1 MSSVGARWVRIH
13 ACSAV
18 GWRCF
23 WGAGACSMRAGA
35 SRSDVMVSRMPRIRS
50 LLLVAVLIVASIA
63 CGATPPQPA
72 AAAATH
78 EPADAK
84 VKALADGYLSA
95 YFDRNPDQA
104 TNFGVPGRPH
114 DQLPDNSLAAQKAWE
129 AKEDAWLADTRS
141 IDASQIQAAPLKAT
155 YAITREAL
163 ESSIG
168 SRVCRNELW
177 NVSQMTGW
185 QVSFGYLV
193 TIQPVGTEE
202 ARDEALARSSA
213 LPKYIDTEIT
223 NLREGIRLKYTAP
236 KLNVRIVID
245 QMNSLLTDTA
255 DSPFLSPAERDK
267 DPAFDKVYRE
277 LVQSRVM
284 EAFKKYRDFL
294 QNEYLPAAREDI
306 AIAAN
311 PNGSACYNAAVRSF
325 SSLPVQ
331 AKSIH
336 ETGLHEVEK
345 LTGEMREIA
354 ERSFHTSDVSALM
367 QKLRTDRQFMFK
379 DRDDLIRYSQAA
391 LARAKTAVPNYF
403 GLLPKADVR
412 IEPYPAYR
420 EKNGSSE
427 YNPPAEDGSR
437 SALFYI
443 NAYEAEKK
451 SRAPAESTAF
461 HETIPGHHLQI
472 AIALER
478 KDIHPIGRYII
489 NSGFVEG
496 WALYAE
502 RLADEMKLYSS
513 DLDRIG
519 MLSEQNFRASRLVVD
534 TGIHTMGWTRQQA
547 IDYMLAHTA
556 ESADDIAAEVDRY
569 IVWPG
574 QATAY
579 MLGMLEI
586 RDARDEA
593 QHEMGEKF
601 DIKAF
606 HDRVLEDGAVPITF
620 LSSKIKSWAMMH

>member
-1 MSSVGARWVRIH
+1 MRWVFG
-13 ACSAV
+13 V
-18 GWRCF
+18 
-23 WGAGACSMRAGA
+23 
-35 SRSDVMVSRMPRIRS
+35 
-50 LLLVAVLIVASIA
+50 LLVLGAVA
-63 CGATPPQPA
+63 CGGAPQQPVA
-72 AAAATH
+72 AAHH
-78 EPADAK
+78 EPADGK
-84 VKALADGYLSA
+84 VKALADAYLSGF
-95 YFDRNPDQA
+95 FDRNPDQA
-104 TNFGVPGRPH
+104 TYYGVPGRHH
-114 DQLPDNSLAAQKAWE
+114 DQLPDNSLSSQKAWE
-129 AKEDAWLADTRS
+129 AKEDAWLKDARAINAAD
-141 IDASQIQAAPLKAT
+141 IQAAPLKAT

-163 ESSIG
+163 ESSVA
-168 SRVCRNELW
+168 SRVCRSELW

-185 QVSFGYLV
+185 HISFGYLV
-193 TIQPVGTEE
+193 TIQPVGSEE
-202 ARDEALARSSA
+202 SRKEALARWSS
-213 LPKYIDTEIT
+213 LPKYLDTEIA

-245 QMNSLLTDTA
+245 QMNSLISDTVE
-255 DSPFLSPAERDK
+255 SPFLSPTERDK
-267 DPAFDKVYRE
+267 DAAFDKVYRE
-277 LVQSRVM
+277 LFQSRLL
-284 EAFKKYRDFL
+284 EAFRRYRDFL

-306 AIAAN
+306 AVAAN
-311 PNGSACYNAAVRSF
+311 PDGAACYAAAVRAF

-331 AKSIH
+331 AKAVH
-336 ETGLHEVEK
+336 ETGVHEVEK
-345 LTGEMREIA
+345 LMGEMQEIA
-354 ERSFHTSDVSALM
+354 ERSFHTADVPALL

-379 DRDDLIRYSQAA
+379 DRDDLIHYSQAA
-391 LARAKTAVPNYF
+391 LARAKAAEINWF
-403 GLLPKADVR
+403 GLVPKADVR
-412 IEPYPAYR
+412 IEPYPKFR

-437 SALFYI
+437 PALFYI

-478 KDIHPIGRYII
+478 KEIHPIGRYIF

-519 MLSEQNFRASRLVVD
+519 MLSEQTFRASRLVVD

-556 ESADDIAAEVDRY
+556 EAADDIAAEVDRY

-586 RDARDEA
+586 RDARAEA
-593 QHEMGEKF
+593 QQEMGAKF

>member
-1 MSSVGARWVRIH
+1 VRCWCLLFFLATV
-13 ACSAV
+13 ACD
-18 GWRCF
+18 RE
-23 WGAGACSMRAGA
+23 
-35 SRSDVMVSRMPRIRS
+35 
-50 LLLVAVLIVASIA
+50 
-63 CGATPPQPA
+63 PQPQVVA
-72 AAAATH
+72 ASH

-84 VKALADGYLSA
+84 VKALADAYLSA
-95 YFDRNPDQA
+95 YFDRYPDQG
-104 TNFGVPGRPH
+104 TYFGVPGRHH
-114 DQLPDNSLAAQKAWE
+114 DQLPDNSLPSQKAWE
-129 AKEDAWLADTRS
+129 AREDGWLSEARAMNADS
-141 IDASQIQAAPLKAT
+141 IQSAPLRAT

-168 SRVCRNELW
+168 SRVCRAELW

-193 TIQPVGTEE
+193 TIQPGGTEE
-202 ARDEALARSSA
+202 ARKEALARWSA
-213 LPKYIDTEIT
+213 LPKYIDTEIA
-223 NLREGIRLKYTAP
+223 NLREGMRLKYTAP
-236 KLNVRIVID
+236 KLNVRIVVD
-245 QMNSLLTDTA
+245 QINSLLSNVDE
-255 DSPFLSPAERDK
+255 SPFLSPAQRDK
-267 DPAFDKVYRE
+267 DPAFEKVYRE
-277 LVQSRVM
+277 LFHSRLLD
-284 EAFKKYRDFL
+284 AFKKYRDFL

-311 PNGSACYNAAVRSF
+311 PDGSACYNASVRAF
-325 SSLPVQ
+325 SSLPVG
-331 AKSIH
+331 AKAVH
-336 ETGLHEVEK
+336 ETGLREVDK
-345 LTGEMREIA
+345 LTGEMRAIA
-354 ERSFHTSDVSALM
+354 QKTFHTSDVPALL
-367 QKLRTDRQFMFK
+367 QKLRSDRQFMFK
-379 DRDDLIRYSQAA
+379 GRDDLIHYSQAA
-391 LARAKTAVPNYF
+391 LARAKASVPGWF
-403 GLLPKADVR
+403 GLVPRADVR
-412 IEPYPAYR
+412 IEPYPRFR

-437 SALFYI
+437 PALFYI

-472 AIALER
+472 TIALER
-478 KDIHPIGRYII
+478 KDIHPIGRYIF

-513 DLDRIG
+513 DLDRLG
-519 MLSEQNFRASRLVVD
+519 MLTEQTFRASRLVVD

-556 ESADDIAAEVDRY
+556 EAADDISAEVDRY

-586 RDARDEA
+586 RDSRDQA
-593 QHEMGEKF
+593 QQAMGAKF

-620 LSSKIKSWAMMH
+620 LSSKIRSWAMIR

>member
-1 MSSVGARWVRIH
+1 
-13 ACSAV
+13 
-18 GWRCF
+18 
-23 WGAGACSMRAGA
+23 MRRVCG
-35 SRSDVMVSRMPRIRS
+35 
-50 LLLVAVLIVASIA
+50 LLLLLPLIA
-63 CGATPPQPA
+63 CGGAPQQEVVA
-72 AAAATH
+72 AKH

-84 VKALADGYLSA
+84 VKALADAYLA
-95 YFDRNPDQA
+95 GFFDRNPDQA
-104 TNFGVPGRPH
+104 TNYGVPGRHH
-114 DQLPDNSLAAQKAWE
+114 DLLPDNSLAAERAWE
-129 AKEDAWLADTRS
+129 AREDAWLKEARA
-141 IDASQIQAAPLKAT
+141 IDAVDIQSSPLKAT

-163 ESSIG
+163 ESSAS

-185 QVSFGYLV
+185 HVSFGYLV

-202 ARDEALARSSA
+202 ARKEALARWSS
-213 LPKYIDTEIT
+213 LPKYIDNEIA

-245 QMNSLLTDTA
+245 QMNSLVSDTA
-255 DSPFLSPAERDK
+255 ESPFLSPAERDK
-267 DPAFDKVYRE
+267 DAAFDKVYRE
-277 LVQSRVM
+277 LFQNRLL

-306 AIAAN
+306 AVAAN
-311 PNGSACYNAAVRSF
+311 PEGAACYAAAVRAF

-331 AKSIH
+331 AKDVH
-336 ETGLHEVEK
+336 ETGVREVEK
-345 LTGEMREIA
+345 LMGEMQEIA
-354 ERSFHTSDVSALM
+354 QRSFHTSDVPALL
-367 QKLRTDRQFMFK
+367 QKLRTDPQFMFK
-379 DRDDLIRYSQAA
+379 SRDDLIHYSQAA
-391 LARAKTAVPNYF
+391 LARAQAAVPNWF

-412 IEPYPAYR
+412 IEPYPKYR

-437 SALFYI
+437 PALFYI

-461 HETIPGHHLQI
+461 HETIPGHHLQGT
-472 AIALER
+472 IALER
-478 KDIHPIGRYII
+478 KEIHPIGRYIS

-513 DLDRIG
+513 DLDRLG
-519 MLSEQNFRASRLVVD
+519 MLSEQAFRASRLVVD
-534 TGIHTMGWTRQQA
+534 TGIHTMGWTRLQA
-547 IDYMLAHTA
+547 IDYMMAHTA
-556 ESADDIAAEVDRY
+556 EAADDIAAEVDRY

-593 QHEMGEKF
+593 KQEMGAKF

-620 LSSKIKSWAMMH
+620 LASKIKSWAMMP

>member
-1 MSSVGARWVRIH
+1 VRRVCCLVLLLPVV
-13 ACSAV
+13 ACS
-18 GWRCF
+18 
-23 WGAGACSMRAGA
+23 GAPQQK
-35 SRSDVMVSRMPRIRS
+35 V
-50 LLLVAVLIVASIA
+50 VAAR
-63 CGATPPQPA
+63 
-72 AAAATH
+72 H
-78 EPADAK
+78 EPADAN
-84 VKALADGYLSA
+84 VKALADAYLA
-95 YFDRNPDQA
+95 GFFDRNPDQA
-104 TNFGVPGRPH
+104 TNYGVPGRRH
-114 DQLPDNSLAAQKAWE
+114 DQLPDNSLAAQRAWE
-129 AKEDAWLADTRS
+129 AKEDAWLKEARA
-141 IDASQIQAAPLKAT
+141 IDAVDIQSSPLKAT

-163 ESSIG
+163 ESSVS

-185 QVSFGYLV
+185 HVSFGYLV

-202 ARDEALARSSA
+202 ARKEALARWSS
-213 LPKYIDTEIT
+213 LPKYIDNEIA

-245 QMNSLLTDTA
+245 QMNSLVSDTA
-255 DSPFLSPAERDK
+255 ESPFLSPAERDK
-267 DPAFDKVYRE
+267 EMAFDKVYRE
-277 LVQSRVM
+277 LFQHRLID
-284 EAFKKYRDFL
+284 AFKKYRDFL

-306 AIAAN
+306 AVAAN
-311 PNGSACYNAAVRSF
+311 PDGAACYAASVRAF

-331 AKSIH
+331 AKDVH
-336 ETGLHEVEK
+336 ETGVREVEK
-345 LTGEMREIA
+345 LMGEMQEIA
-354 ERSFHTSDVSALM
+354 QRSFHTSDVPALL
-367 QKLRTDRQFMFK
+367 QKLRTDPQFMFK
-379 DRDDLIRYSQAA
+379 SRDDLIRYSQAA
-391 LARAKTAVPNYF
+391 LARAQAAVPKWF

-412 IEPYPAYR
+412 IEPYPKYR

-437 SALFYI
+437 PALFYI

-461 HETIPGHHLQI
+461 HETIPGHHLQGT
-472 AIALER
+472 IALER
-478 KDIHPIGRYII
+478 KEIHPIGRYIS

-519 MLSEQNFRASRLVVD
+519 MLSEQTFRASRLVVD

-547 IDYMLAHTA
+547 IDYMMAHTA
-556 ESADDIAAEVDRY
+556 EAADDIAAEVDRY

-593 QHEMGEKF
+593 KQEMGAKF

-620 LSSKIKSWAMMH
+620 LASKIKSWAMMP

>member
-1 MSSVGARWVRIH
+1 MTR
-13 ACSAV
+13 
-18 GWRCF
+18 
-23 WGAGACSMRAGA
+23 
-35 SRSDVMVSRMPRIRS
+35 RIRYAGWLVIA
-50 LLLVAVLIVASIA
+50 LLTVA
-63 CGATPPQPA
+63 CGGAPQQEVVA
-72 AAAATH
+72 AKH
-78 EPADAK
+78 EPADTR
-84 VKALADGYLSA
+84 VKALADAYLA
-95 YFDRNPDQA
+95 GFFDRNPDQA
-104 TNFGVPGRPH
+104 TYYGVPGRHH

-129 AKEDAWLADTRS
+129 TKEDAWMKDARAIDPAD
-141 IDASQIQAAPLKAT
+141 IQTGSLKAT

-163 ESSIG
+163 ESSVA
-168 SRVCRNELW
+168 SRVCRSELW

-185 QVSFGYLV
+185 HISFGYLV

-202 ARDEALARSSA
+202 ARKEALARWSA
-213 LPKYIDTEIT
+213 LPRYIDTEIA
-223 NLREGIRLKYTAP
+223 NLREGMRLKYTAP

-245 QMNSLLTDTA
+245 EVTSLISDTEQ
-255 DSPFLSPAERDK
+255 SPFLSPADRDK
-267 DPAFDKVYRE
+267 DPAFGKVYRE
-277 LVQSRVM
+277 LFQSRLL
-284 EAFKKYRDFL
+284 ESFKKYRDFL

-306 AIAAN
+306 AVAAN
-311 PNGSACYNAAVRSF
+311 PDGGTCYAAAVRAF
-325 SSLPVQ
+325 STLPVQ
-331 AKSIH
+331 ARTVH
-336 ETGLHEVEK
+336 ETGQREVEK
-345 LTGEMREIA
+345 LMEEMQVIA
-354 ERSFHTSDVSALM
+354 RRTFHTSNVPALL
-367 QKLRTDRQFMFK
+367 QQLRTDRQYMFK
-379 DRDDLIRYSQAA
+379 DRDDLIHYSQTA
-391 LARAKTAVPNYF
+391 LARAKAAVPNWF
-403 GLLPKADVR
+403 GLMPKADVR
-412 IEPYPAYR
+412 IEPYPKFR

-437 SALFYI
+437 PALFYI

-461 HETIPGHHLQI
+461 HETIPGHHLQG

-478 KDIHPIGRYII
+478 KDIHPIGRYIS

-519 MLSEQNFRASRLVVD
+519 MLSEQAFRASRLVVD

-556 ESADDIAAEVDRY
+556 ESANDIAAEVDRY

-586 RDARDEA
+586 RDAREEA
-593 QHEMGEKF
+593 QHAMGAKF

-620 LSSKIKSWAMMH
+620 LSSKIKSWAMMQ

>member
-1 MSSVGARWVRIH
+1 MTRTARRH
-13 ACSAV
+13 AYC
-18 GWRCF
+18 
-23 WGAGACSMRAGA
+23 
-35 SRSDVMVSRMPRIRS
+35 
-50 LLLVAVLIVASIA
+50 VLICLATLA
-63 CGATPPQPA
+63 CGAPQEQVVA
-72 AAAATH
+72 AKH
-78 EPADAK
+78 EPADAR
-84 VKALADGYLSA
+84 VKALADAYLSGF
-95 YFDRNPDQA
+95 FDRNPDQA
-104 TNFGVPGRPH
+104 TYFGVPGRHH

-129 AKEDAWLADTRS
+129 AKEDAWLKDARAIDPAD
-141 IDASQIQAAPLKAT
+141 IQAGSLKAT

-163 ESSIG
+163 ESSVG
-168 SRVCRNELW
+168 SRVCRSELW

-185 QVSFGYLV
+185 HISFGYLV
-193 TIQPVGTEE
+193 TIQPVGTED
-202 ARDEALARSSA
+202 ARKEALARWSA
-213 LPKYIDTEIT
+213 VPKYIDTEIA

-245 QMNSLLTDTA
+245 QMNSLISDTA
-255 DSPFLSPAERDK
+255 ESPFLSPTERDK
-267 DPAFDKVYRE
+267 DPAFDKVYLE
-277 LVQSRVM
+277 LFQSRLL

-294 QNEYLPAAREDI
+294 QNDYLPAAREDI
-306 AIAAN
+306 AVAAN
-311 PNGSACYNAAVRSF
+311 PDGAACYAASVRAF
-325 SSLPVQ
+325 STLPVQ
-331 AKSIH
+331 ARTVH
-336 ETGLHEVEK
+336 ETGEHEVEK
-345 LTGEMREIA
+345 LMGEMQDIA
-354 ERSFHTSDVSALM
+354 QRSFHTSDVPALL
-367 QKLRTDRQFMFK
+367 QKLRSDRQFMFK
-379 DRDDLIRYSQAA
+379 DREDLIRYSQAA
-391 LARAKTAVPNYF
+391 LARAKTAVPDWF
-403 GLLPKADVR
+403 GLIPKADVR
-412 IEPYPAYR
+412 IEPYPKFR

-437 SALFYI
+437 PALFYI

-461 HETIPGHHLQI
+461 HETIPGHHLQG

-478 KDIHPIGRYII
+478 REIHPIGRYII

-569 IVWPG
+569 IIWPG

-593 QHEMGEKF
+593 QHEMGAKF

>member
-1 MSSVGARWVRIH
+1 M
-13 ACSAV
+13 
-18 GWRCF
+18 
-23 WGAGACSMRAGA
+23 
-35 SRSDVMVSRMPRIRS
+35 
-50 LLLVAVLIVASIA
+50 
-63 CGATPPQPA
+63 A
-72 AAAATH
+72 ANH

-84 VKALADGYLSA
+84 VKALADAYLSA
-95 YFDRNPDQA
+95 YFDRYPDQG
-104 TNFGVPGRPH
+104 TYFGVPGRHH
-114 DQLPDNSLAAQKAWE
+114 DQLPDNSLSSQKAWE
-129 AKEDAWLADTRS
+129 AREDGWLAEARS
-141 IDASQIQAAPLKAT
+141 IDPSTIQAAPLRAT

-168 SRVCRNELW
+168 SRVCRTELW
-177 NVSQMTGW
+177 NVSQITGW
-185 QVSFGYLV
+185 HVSFGYLV

-202 ARDEALARSSA
+202 TRKEALARWSA
-213 LPKYIDTEIT
+213 LPKYIDTEIA

-245 QMNSLLTDTA
+245 EMNSLLSDTSE
-255 DSPFLSPAERDK
+255 SPFLSPAQRDK
-267 DPAFDKVYRE
+267 DPAFEKVYRE
-277 LVQSRVM
+277 LFQSRLM
-284 EAFKKYRDFL
+284 DAFKKYRDFL

-311 PNGSACYNAAVRSF
+311 PDGSACYNASVRAF

-331 AKSIH
+331 AKAVH

-345 LTGEMREIA
+345 LTDEMSVIA
-354 ERSFHTSDVSALM
+354 QRSFHTSDVPALM
-367 QKLRTDRQFMFK
+367 QKLRTDRQYMFK
-379 DRDDLIRYSQAA
+379 SRDDLIQYSQAA
-391 LARAKTAVPNYF
+391 LARAKAAVPNWF
-403 GLLPKADVR
+403 GLVPTADVR
-412 IEPYPAYR
+412 IEPYPKYR

-437 SALFYI
+437 PALFYI

-478 KDIHPIGRYII
+478 KDIHPIGRYIS

-519 MLSEQNFRASRLVVD
+519 MLSEQTFRASRLVVD

-556 ESADDIAAEVDRY
+556 EAADDISAEVDRY

-574 QATAY
+574 QATSY

-593 QHEMGEKF
+593 QQAMGAKF

-620 LSSKIKSWAMMH
+620 LSSKIRSWAMIR

>member
-1 MSSVGARWVRIH
+1 MTQTVRRY
-13 ACSAV
+13 APCATL
-18 GWRCF
+18 C
-23 WGAGACSMRAGA
+23 A
-35 SRSDVMVSRMPRIRS
+35 
-50 LLLVAVLIVASIA
+50 LICLAATA
-63 CGATPPQPA
+63 CGAPQQQVVA
-72 AAAATH
+72 AKH
-78 EPADAK
+78 EPADAR
-84 VKALADGYLSA
+84 VKALADAYLSGF
-95 YFDRNPDQA
+95 FDRNPDQA
-104 TNFGVPGRPH
+104 TYFGVPGRHH

-129 AKEDAWLADTRS
+129 AKEDAWLKDARA
-141 IDASQIQAAPLKAT
+141 IDPGDIQTGPLKAT

-163 ESSIG
+163 ESSIS
-168 SRVCRNELW
+168 SRVCRSELW

-185 QVSFGYLV
+185 HISFGYLV
-193 TIQPVGTEE
+193 TIQPLGSEG
-202 ARDEALARSSA
+202 ARMEALARWSV
-213 LPKYIDTEIT
+213 LPKYIDTEIA

-245 QMNSLLTDTA
+245 QLNSLISDTA
-255 DSPFLSPAERDK
+255 ESPFLSPTERDK
-267 DPAFDKVYRE
+267 DPAFDKVYLE
-277 LVQSRVM
+277 LFQSRLL

-294 QNEYLPAAREDI
+294 QSEYLPAAREDI
-306 AIAAN
+306 AVAAN
-311 PNGSACYNAAVRSF
+311 PDGAACYAASVRAF
-325 SSLPVQ
+325 STLPVQ
-331 AKSIH
+331 ARTVH
-336 ETGLHEVEK
+336 ETGEHEVEK
-345 LTGEMREIA
+345 LMGEMQEIA
-354 ERSFHTSDVSALM
+354 IRSFHTSDVPALL

-391 LARAKTAVPNYF
+391 LARAKTAVPDWF
-403 GLLPKADVR
+403 GLVPKADVR
-412 IEPYPAYR
+412 IEPYPKFR

-461 HETIPGHHLQI
+461 HETIPGHHLQG

-478 KDIHPIGRYII
+478 KDIHPIGRYIT

-569 IVWPG
+569 IIWPG
-574 QATAY
+574 QATSY

-586 RDARDEA
+586 RDAREEA
-593 QHEMGEKF
+593 QHEMGAKF
-601 DIKAF
+601 NIKAF

>member
-1 MSSVGARWVRIH
+1 VRRL
-13 ACSAV
+13 C
-18 GWRCF
+18 
-23 WGAGACSMRAGA
+23 
-35 SRSDVMVSRMPRIRS
+35 S
-50 LLLVAVLIVASIA
+50 LLLLLPVIA
-63 CGATPPQPA
+63 CGGAPQQELVA
-72 AAAATH
+72 AKH

-84 VKALADGYLSA
+84 VKALADAYLA
-95 YFDRNPDQA
+95 GFFDRNPDQA
-104 TNFGVPGRPH
+104 TNYGVPGRH
-114 DQLPDNSLAAQKAWE
+114 HEQLPDNSLAAERTWE
-129 AKEDAWLADTRS
+129 AKEDAWLKEARA
-141 IDASQIQAAPLKAT
+141 IDAADIQSSPLKAT

-163 ESSIG
+163 ESSVS

-185 QVSFGYLV
+185 HVSFGYLV

-202 ARDEALARSSA
+202 ARKEALARWSS
-213 LPKYIDTEIT
+213 LPKYIDNEIA

-245 QMNSLLTDTA
+245 QMNSLVSDTA
-255 DSPFLSPAERDK
+255 ESPFLSPAERDK
-267 DPAFDKVYRE
+267 DAAFDKVYRE
-277 LVQSRVM
+277 LFQNRLL

-306 AIAAN
+306 AVAAN
-311 PNGSACYNAAVRSF
+311 PEGAACYAASVRAF

-331 AKSIH
+331 AKDVH
-336 ETGLHEVEK
+336 ETGVREVEK
-345 LTGEMREIA
+345 LMGEMQEIA
-354 ERSFHTSDVSALM
+354 QRSFHTSDVPALL
-367 QKLRTDRQFMFK
+367 QKLRSDPQFMFK
-379 DRDDLIRYSQAA
+379 SRDDLIHYSQAA
-391 LARAKTAVPNYF
+391 LARAQAAVPNWF

-412 IEPYPAYR
+412 IEPYPKYR

-437 SALFYI
+437 PALFYI

-461 HETIPGHHLQI
+461 HETIPGHHLQGT
-472 AIALER
+472 IALER
-478 KDIHPIGRYII
+478 KEIHPIGRYIS

-519 MLSEQNFRASRLVVD
+519 MLSEQTFRASRLVVD

-547 IDYMLAHTA
+547 IDYMMAHTA
-556 ESADDIAAEVDRY
+556 EAADDIAAEVDRY

-593 QHEMGEKF
+593 KQEMGAKF

-620 LSSKIKSWAMMH
+620 LASKIKSWAMMP

>member
-1 MSSVGARWVRIH
+1 MK
-13 ACSAV
+13 
-18 GWRCF
+18 
-23 WGAGACSMRAGA
+23 
-35 SRSDVMVSRMPRIRS
+35 S
-50 LLLVAVLIVASIA
+50 L
-63 CGATPPQPA
+63 
-72 AAAATH
+72 
-78 EPADAK
+78 ADA
-84 VKALADGYLSA
+84 YLSA
-95 YFDRNPDQA
+95 YFDRYPDQG
-104 TNFGVPGRPH
+104 TYFGVPGRHH
-114 DQLPDNSLAAQKAWE
+114 DQLPDNSLSAQKAWE
-129 AKEDAWLADTRS
+129 AREDGWLAEARS
-141 IDASQIQAAPLKAT
+141 IDPSTIQAAPLRAT

-168 SRVCRNELW
+168 SRVCRTELW

-185 QVSFGYLV
+185 HVSFGYLV

-202 ARDEALARSSA
+202 TRKEALARWSA
-213 LPKYIDTEIT
+213 LPKYIDTEIA

-245 QMNSLLTDTA
+245 EMNSLLSDTGE
-255 DSPFLSPAERDK
+255 SPFLSPAQRDK
-267 DPAFDKVYRE
+267 DPAFEKVYRE
-277 LVQSRVM
+277 LFQSRLID
-284 EAFKKYRDFL
+284 AFKKYRDFL

-311 PNGSACYNAAVRSF
+311 PDGSACYNASVRAF

-331 AKSIH
+331 AKAVH

-345 LTGEMREIA
+345 LTDEMQRDRPAHVPHVGRAGVAAEAAHGPSVHVQEPRRFDPVLAGRAGASEGSGAQLVRPASRRRTSGLSRIRSIA
-354 ERSFHTSDVSALM
+354 R
-367 QKLRTDRQFMFK
+367 KTDRANT
-379 DRDDLIRYSQAA
+379 IRPPRTAA
-391 LARAKTAVPNYF
+391 GRRSSTSTPMRRRKRAGRRP
-403 GLLPKADVR
+403 
-412 IEPYPAYR
+412 
-420 EKNGSSE
+420 
-427 YNPPAEDGSR
+427 SR
-437 SALFYI
+437 RRFT
-443 NAYEAEKK
+443 
-451 SRAPAESTAF
+451 RRF
-461 HETIPGHHLQI
+461 PGHHLQI

-478 KDIHPIGRYII
+478 KEIHPIGRYIT

-519 MLSEQNFRASRLVVD
+519 MLSEQAFRASRLVVD

-556 ESADDIAAEVDRY
+556 EAADDISAEVDRY

-574 QATAY
+574 QATSY

-593 QHEMGEKF
+593 QQAMGAKF

-620 LSSKIKSWAMMH
+620 LSSKIRSWAMIR

>member
-1 MSSVGARWVRIH
+1 MTRTARRH
-13 ACSAV
+13 AY
-18 GWRCF
+18 G
-23 WGAGACSMRAGA
+23 
-35 SRSDVMVSRMPRIRS
+35 
-50 LLLVAVLIVASIA
+50 VLICLATLA
-63 CGATPPQPA
+63 CGAPQEQVVA
-72 AAAATH
+72 AKH
-78 EPADAK
+78 EPADAR
-84 VKALADGYLSA
+84 VKALADAYLSGF
-95 YFDRNPDQA
+95 FDRNPDQA
-104 TNFGVPGRPH
+104 TYFGVPGRHH
-114 DQLPDNSLAAQKAWE
+114 DQLPDNSFAAQKAWE
-129 AKEDAWLADTRS
+129 AKEDAWLKDARAIDPAD
-141 IDASQIQAAPLKAT
+141 IQAGSLKAT

-163 ESSIG
+163 ESSVG
-168 SRVCRNELW
+168 SRVCRSELW

-185 QVSFGYLV
+185 HISFGYLV
-193 TIQPVGTEE
+193 TIQPVGTED
-202 ARDEALARSSA
+202 ARKEALARWSA
-213 LPKYIDTEIT
+213 VPRYIDTEIA

-245 QMNSLLTDTA
+245 QMNSLISDTA
-255 DSPFLSPAERDK
+255 ESPFLSPTERDK
-267 DPAFDKVYRE
+267 DPAFDKVYLE
-277 LVQSRVM
+277 LFQSRLL

-294 QNEYLPAAREDI
+294 QNDYLPAAREDI
-306 AIAAN
+306 AVAAN
-311 PNGSACYNAAVRSF
+311 PDGAACYAASVRAF
-325 SSLPVQ
+325 STLPVQ
-331 AKSIH
+331 ARTVH
-336 ETGLHEVEK
+336 ETGEHEVEK
-345 LTGEMREIA
+345 LMGEMQDIA
-354 ERSFHTSDVSALM
+354 QRSFHTSDVPALL
-367 QKLRTDRQFMFK
+367 QKLRSDRQFMFK
-379 DRDDLIRYSQAA
+379 DREDLIRYSQAA
-391 LARAKTAVPNYF
+391 LARAKTAVPDWF
-403 GLLPKADVR
+403 GLIPKADVR
-412 IEPYPAYR
+412 IEPYPKFR

-437 SALFYI
+437 PALFYI

-461 HETIPGHHLQI
+461 HETIPGHHLQG

-478 KDIHPIGRYII
+478 REIHPIGRYII

-569 IVWPG
+569 IIWPG

-593 QHEMGEKF
+593 QHEMGAKF